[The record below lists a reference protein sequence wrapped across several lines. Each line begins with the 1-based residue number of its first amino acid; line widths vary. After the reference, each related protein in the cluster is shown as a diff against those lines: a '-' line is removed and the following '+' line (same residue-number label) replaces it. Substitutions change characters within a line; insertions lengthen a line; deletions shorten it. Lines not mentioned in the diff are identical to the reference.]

1 MNTPFF
7 SFFLLITLGFSIF
20 SVVGTSSAT
29 WNTSDNT
36 QFTIT
41 LSEDL
46 VLLSGFNQNAGN
58 NHSVMLNEW
67 LEVLNHDRYQNMITA
82 SKHITDTKAIM
93 ERILP
98 STRLRLTNNDDLT
111 EYGKTVTISDFI
123 ETITDTFYQG
133 GAKTPSQPMIS
144 LAIATSG
151 TEISLQTLQLSD
163 TLHNEIEPFFD
174 DSTSWSEPIQY
185 VKNQVYFK
193 PSLVNSLNILQSS
206 SLYYPNVQ
214 LLTNNVSAQLDEFSS
229 NLLEIKSPK
238 LDSTEIIL
246 VVTSPPSPTPIDD
259 GDRPSDDSPPL
270 PASWAGSP
278 DPLAAA
284 QAAGYSL
291 AGQTQQAVEEGL
303 TWTIADPTFSGS
315 VLGQDISFSDQKVF
329 EQTSTLGMSS
339 MIDQGKSLESYA
351 ESIGVKLPKTDAPAP
366 ILGMSSMIDQGKS
379 LESYAESIG
388 VKLPKTDAPA
398 PILSMSSMIDQGK
411 SLESYA
417 ESIGVKL
424 PKTDAAPTLL

>member
-1 MNTPFF
+1 MDVHCGQLVRNEYHFF
-7 SFFLLITLGFSIF
+7 FFFFTITLGFSIF
-20 SVVGTSSAT
+20 SVVGTPSAT
-29 WNTSDNT
+29 WNTPDNT

-41 LSEDL
+41 LNEDL
-46 VLLSGFNQNAGN
+46 VLFSGFSQNAGN

-67 LEVLNHDRYQNMITA
+67 LEVLSGDRYQNLITA

-214 LLTNNVSAQLDEFSS
+214 LLTNVSTQLDEFSS

-246 VVTSPPSPTPIDD
+246 VVTSPPSPTPIDG
-259 GDRPSDDSPPL
+259 GDRPSDDSPP

-351 ESIGVKLPKTDAPAP
+351 ESIGVKLPKTDAIA
-366 ILGMSSMIDQGKS
+366 STN
-379 LESYAESIG
+379 IG
-388 VKLPKTDAPA
+388 YEFYD
-398 PILSMSSMIDQGK
+398 
-411 SLESYA
+411 
-417 ESIGVKL
+417 
-424 PKTDAAPTLL
+424 

>member
-20 SVVGTSSAT
+20 TVIG
-29 WNTSDNT
+29 NTGAIWDTPDNT

-46 VLLSGFNQNAGN
+46 ALASGLSQNADN
-58 NHSVMLNEW
+58 NHSITLNER
-67 LEVLNHDRYQNMITA
+67 LELLNHDRYQNMLTA
-82 SKHITDTKAIM
+82 SKHISDSKAIM
-93 ERILP
+93 DRILP

-111 EYGKTVTISDFI
+111 EYGMTVTISDFI

-214 LLTNNVSAQLDEFSS
+214 LLTDNVSAQLDEFSS

-246 VVTSPPSPTPIDD
+246 VVTSPPSPTPIDG
-259 GDRPSDDSPPL
+259 GDRPSDDSPP
-270 PASWAGSP
+270 PSSWAGSP

-291 AGQTQQAVEEGL
+291 AGQTQQTVEEGL

-329 EQTSTLGMSS
+329 
-339 MIDQGKSLESYA
+339 
-351 ESIGVKLPKTDAPAP
+351 
-366 ILGMSSMIDQGKS
+366 
-379 LESYAESIG
+379 
-388 VKLPKTDAPA
+388 
-398 PILSMSSMIDQGK
+398 
-411 SLESYA
+411 
-417 ESIGVKL
+417 
-424 PKTDAAPTLL
+424 

>member
-1 MNTPFF
+1 MNSTPFF

-20 SVVGTSSAT
+20 SAVGTPAT

-36 QFTIT
+36 QFGIT

-46 VLLSGFNQNAGN
+46 ALAGGLSQNAGN
-58 NHSVMLNEW
+58 NHSVTLNEW
-67 LEVLNHDRYQNMITA
+67 VELLNHDRYQNMLTA
-82 SKHITDTKAIM
+82 SKHISDSKAIM
-93 ERILP
+93 DRILP

-163 TLHNEIEPFFD
+163 TLHNEIEPFD
-174 DSTSWSEPIQY
+174 DSTSWSESIQY

-193 PSLVNSLNILQSS
+193 PSLVNSLNILQPSI
-206 SLYYPNVQ
+206 LYYPNVQ
-214 LLTNNVSAQLDEFSS
+214 SLTDNVSAQLDEFSS

-246 VVTSPPSPTPIDD
+246 VVTSPPSPTPIDG
-259 GDRPSDDSPPL
+259 GDRPSDDSPPPL
-270 PASWAGSP
+270 TSWAGSP

-284 QAAGYSL
+284 QATGYSL

-339 MIDQGKSLESYA
+339 MIDQGISLESYA
-351 ESIGVKLPKTDAPAP
+351 ESIGVKLPKTDASA
-366 ILGMSSMIDQGKS
+366 S
-379 LESYAESIG
+379 
-388 VKLPKTDAPA
+388 
-398 PILSMSSMIDQGK
+398 ILSMSSMIDQGK

-424 PKTDAAPTLL
+424 PKADAPAPILYMSSMIDQGISLESYAE

>member
-1 MNTPFF
+1 M
-7 SFFLLITLGFSIF
+7 
-20 SVVGTSSAT
+20 
-29 WNTSDNT
+29 D
-36 QFTIT
+36 
-41 LSEDL
+41 
-46 VLLSGFNQNAGN
+46 
-58 NHSVMLNEW
+58 
-67 LEVLNHDRYQNMITA
+67 
-82 SKHITDTKAIM
+82 
-93 ERILP
+93 RILP

-111 EYGKTVTISDFI
+111 EYGMTVTISDFI

-144 LAIATSG
+144 LAIATNG

-163 TLHNEIEPFFD
+163 TLHNEIEPPFD
-174 DSTSWSEPIQY
+174 DSTSWSESIQY

-214 LLTNNVSAQLDEFSS
+214 LLTDNVSAQLDEFSS

-246 VVTSPPSPTPIDD
+246 VVTSPPSPTPIDG
-259 GDRPSDDSPPL
+259 GDRPSDDSPP
-270 PASWAGSP
+270 PPTSWAGSS

-291 AGQTQQAVEEGL
+291 SGHKQLAIEESL
-303 TWTIADPTFSGS
+303 TWTIAVPTFSGS

-339 MIDQGKSLESYA
+339 MIDQGISLESYA
-351 ESIGVKLPKTDAPAP
+351 ELIGVKLPKTDASAP
-366 ILGMSSMIDQGKS
+366 ILYVSSMIDQGIS
-379 LESYAESIG
+379 LESYAELIG
-388 VKLPKTDAPA
+388 VKLPKADASA
-398 PILSMSSMIDQGK
+398 PILYVSSMIDQGI

-417 ESIGVKL
+417 ELIGVKL
-424 PKTDAAPTLL
+424 PKADASAPILYVSSMIDQGISLESYAELIGVKLPKADASAPTLYVVFYD

>member
-20 SVVGTSSAT
+20 SVIGTPSAT

-36 QFTIT
+36 QFTVT
-41 LSEDL
+41 LNEDL
-46 VLLSGFNQNAGN
+46 VLLSGFSQNAGN
-58 NHSVMLNEW
+58 NHSVILNEW
-67 LEVLNHDRYQNMITA
+67 LEVLSGDRYQNLITA

-111 EYGKTVTISDFI
+111 EYGKTVSISDFI

-144 LAIATSG
+144 LAIATNG

-163 TLHNEIEPFFD
+163 TLHNEIEPFD
-174 DSTSWSEPIQY
+174 DSTSWSESIQY

-214 LLTNNVSAQLDEFSS
+214 LLTDNVSAQLDEFSS

-246 VVTSPPSPTPIDD
+246 VVTSPPSPTPIDG
-259 GDRPSDDSPPL
+259 GDRPSDDSPP
-270 PASWAGSP
+270 PTSWTGSP

-291 AGQTQQAVEEGL
+291 AGHKQIAIEESL
-303 TWTIADPTFSGS
+303 TWTIAVPTFSGS
-315 VLGQDISFSDQKVF
+315 VLGQDISFSDQNVF
-329 EQTSTLGMSS
+329 EQISTLGMSS
-339 MIDQGKSLESYA
+339 MIDQGISLESYA
-351 ESIGVKLPKTDAPAP
+351 ESIGVKLPKAVEPRFFQIFP
-366 ILGMSSMIDQGKS
+366 SKFYRRVFI
-379 LESYAESIG
+379 
-388 VKLPKTDAPA
+388 
-398 PILSMSSMIDQGK
+398 
-411 SLESYA
+411 
-417 ESIGVKL
+417 
-424 PKTDAAPTLL
+424 

>member
-20 SVVGTSSAT
+20 SVVGTPSAT

-36 QFTIT
+36 QFGIT

-46 VLLSGFNQNAGN
+46 ALASGLSQNAGN
-58 NHSVMLNEW
+58 NHSVTLNER
-67 LEVLNHDRYQNMITA
+67 LELLNHDRYQNMLTA
-82 SKHITDTKAIM
+82 SKHISDSKAIM
-93 ERILP
+93 DRILP

-111 EYGKTVTISDFI
+111 EYGITVTISDFI

-144 LAIATSG
+144 LAIATNG

-163 TLHNEIEPFFD
+163 TLHNEIEPFD
-174 DSTSWSEPIQY
+174 DSTSWSESIQY

-214 LLTNNVSAQLDEFSS
+214 LLTDNVSAQLDEFSS

-246 VVTSPPSPTPIDD
+246 VVTSPPSPTPIDG
-259 GDRPSDDSPPL
+259 GDRPSDDSPP
-270 PASWAGSP
+270 PPTSWAGSP

-315 VLGQDISFSDQKVF
+315 VLGQDI
-329 EQTSTLGMSS
+329 
-339 MIDQGKSLESYA
+339 
-351 ESIGVKLPKTDAPAP
+351 
-366 ILGMSSMIDQGKS
+366 
-379 LESYAESIG
+379 
-388 VKLPKTDAPA
+388 
-398 PILSMSSMIDQGK
+398 
-411 SLESYA
+411 
-417 ESIGVKL
+417 
-424 PKTDAAPTLL
+424 

>member
-20 SVVGTSSAT
+20 SAVVTPSAT
-29 WNTSDNT
+29 WNTPDNT

-46 VLLSGFNQNAGN
+46 ALASGFSQNAGD

-82 SKHITDTKAIM
+82 SKHISDTKAIM
-93 ERILP
+93 DRMLP
-98 STRLRLTNNDDLT
+98 NTRLRLTTNDDLT
-111 EYGKTVTISDFI
+111 EYGNTATISEFI

-133 GAKTPSQPMIS
+133 GAKTPSLPMIS
-144 LAIATSG
+144 LGITTSG
-151 TEISLQTLQLSD
+151 TEISLQMLQLSD
-163 TLHNEIEPFFD
+163 TLHNEIEPFD

-193 PSLVNSLNILQSS
+193 PSLVNSINILQSS

-214 LLTNNVSAQLDEFSS
+214 SLTDNVSAQLDEFSS

-238 LDSTEIIL
+238 LDSTKIIL
-246 VVTSPPSPTPIDD
+246 VVTSPPSPTPIDG
-259 GDRPSDDSPPL
+259 GDRPSDDSPP
-270 PASWAGSP
+270 PTSWAGSP

-291 AGQTQQAVEEGL
+291 AGHKQIAIEESL

-315 VLGQDISFSDQKVF
+315 VLGQDI
-329 EQTSTLGMSS
+329 
-339 MIDQGKSLESYA
+339 
-351 ESIGVKLPKTDAPAP
+351 
-366 ILGMSSMIDQGKS
+366 
-379 LESYAESIG
+379 
-388 VKLPKTDAPA
+388 
-398 PILSMSSMIDQGK
+398 
-411 SLESYA
+411 
-417 ESIGVKL
+417 
-424 PKTDAAPTLL
+424 